1 MYISQHQNKAS
12 AMAVIQSRVDQLE
25 MACQNKMN
33 AQYSQSLTDMTW
45 GSQIRSYVLQEDV
58 EGFILSYLS
67 ACLDKDEDD
76 NGESDLH
83 NFAKA
88 EPVPHVQTLNL

>member
-1 MYISQHQNKAS
+1 
-12 AMAVIQSRVDQLE
+12 
-25 MACQNKMN
+25 MN

-45 GSQIRSYVLQEDV
+45 GSQIRSYVLQPYRMVKDLRTNYEVSDPDSVLEEDV

-76 NGESDLH
+76 NGKSDLH

-88 EPVPHVQTLNL
+88 EPVPHVQTSNL

>member
-1 MYISQHQNKAS
+1 MPPYRMVKDLRANYEVLDPDS
-12 AMAVIQSRVDQLE
+12 VIE
-25 MACQNKMN
+25 
-33 AQYSQSLTDMTW
+33 
-45 GSQIRSYVLQEDV
+45 EDV

>member
-1 MYISQHQNKAS
+1 MQPYQMVKNLRKNYEVSDPDS
-12 AMAVIQSRVDQLE
+12 VIE
-25 MACQNKMN
+25 EN
-33 AQYSQSLTDMTW
+33 
-45 GSQIRSYVLQEDV
+45 V

-76 NGESDLH
+76 NRESDLH

-88 EPVPHVQTLNL
+88 ELVPHVQTSNL

>member
-1 MYISQHQNKAS
+1 MVKDLRTNYEVSYPDS
-12 AMAVIQSRVDQLE
+12 VIE
-25 MACQNKMN
+25 
-33 AQYSQSLTDMTW
+33 
-45 GSQIRSYVLQEDV
+45 EDV

-76 NGESDLH
+76 NGESNLH

-88 EPVPHVQTLNL
+88 EPVPHV